1 MSVVTVL
8 LAEDHTIVR
17 EGLRAVLSMAGGI
30 EVVGEA
36 GDGREA
42 VLLARQLVPDVILMD
57 IAMPLL
63 NGFEATRQIVRDRRT
78 ARVLILSAHSDD
90 GYVERAMAM
99 GAAGY
104 LLKQTAGNAL
114 VSAIREIAEG
124 RPYFSAAV
132 SRRMDRHERAARAHG
147 ELRPEAGAHPL
158 SARER
163 EVLQLI
169 VEGRPNKET
178 ADILGISIKTVEK
191 HRQNLMVKLDIH
203 DTASLT
209 RYAIGAGIIESCVQR
224 TGLEEEQR

>member
-17 EGLRAVLSMAGGI
+17 EGLKAVLSMAGGI
-30 EVVGEA
+30 QVVGEA

-42 VLLARQLVPDVILMD
+42 VVLARQLAPDVILMD

-63 NGFEATRQIVRDRRT
+63 NGFEATRQIVRDRGT

-104 LLKQTAGNAL
+104 LLKQTAGSAL
-114 VSAIREIAEG
+114 VRAIREIAEG

-132 SRRMDRHERAARAHG
+132 SRRLDRHARAAKAHG
-147 ELRPEAGAHPL
+147 ELRPAAGANPL
-158 SARER
+158 SVRER

-224 TGLEEEQR
+224 TGLGEETG

>member
-17 EGLRAVLSMAGGI
+17 EGLKAVLSMAGGI

-42 VLLARQLVPDVILMD
+42 VVLARQLVPDVILMD

-63 NGFEATRQIVRDRRT
+63 NGFEATRQIVRDRGT

-104 LLKQTAGNAL
+104 LLKQTAGSAL
-114 VSAIREIAEG
+114 VRAIREIAEG
-124 RPYFSAAV
+124 RPYFSAEV
-132 SRRMDRHERAARAHG
+132 SRRMDRHVRAARAQG
-147 ELRPEAGAHPL
+147 ELRPAAGANPL
-158 SARER
+158 SAREL

-169 VEGRPNKET
+169 AEGRPNKET

-224 TGLEEEQR
+224 TGLGEEQR

>member
-99 GAAGY
+99 GAEADGGECAGECDP
-104 LLKQTAGNAL
+104 GDC
-114 VSAIREIAEG
+114 G
-124 RPYFSAAV
+124 GAAV
-132 SRRMDRHERAARAHG
+132 FQCGGVAADGPA
-147 ELRPEAGAHPL
+147 
-158 SARER
+158 
-163 EVLQLI
+163 
-169 VEGRPNKET
+169 
-178 ADILGISIKTVEK
+178 
-191 HRQNLMVKLDIH
+191 
-203 DTASLT
+203 
-209 RYAIGAGIIESCVQR
+209 
-224 TGLEEEQR
+224 